1 MLILKKGGALIIIG
15 ACARIGAAMGMAPA
29 GPLGTVTGATVGGE
43 MGAAVPE
50 ACKSFLEELGKEAAD
65 KVKPK
70 DVSIEKS
77 LVYLLHAQQALR

>member
-1 MLILKKGGALIIIG
+1 
-15 ACARIGAAMGMAPA
+15 
-29 GPLGTVTGATVGGE
+29 